1 MIWKR
6 PNERIVGTPSH
17 ARYERYKS
25 SRTIADALAAGMS
38 NKDRCVDARGGYVKK
53 GRQLFDGELDST
65 VRGASVPMIDLS
77 QGEGASSDRGS
88 SPHEATAAQSF

>member
-1 MIWKR
+1 M
-6 PNERIVGTPSH
+6 
-17 ARYERYKS
+17 
-25 SRTIADALAAGMS
+25 GM
-38 NKDRCVDARGGYVKK
+38 
-53 GRQLFDGELDST
+53 QLFDGELDST